1 MSRRLQVAA
10 ARRSRDEGLSLV
22 ELMVT
27 MSLMVLV
34 VSFAAATLITVN
46 RNLMLN
52 RNREDSLRVASVAMQ
67 NMSKAL
73 RSATPLDVAGSPPT
87 RETAFVQALG
97 KEATFYTSLGG
108 PLRRVHYFI
117 DGAGNLVEETVLA
130 RPGSAPYW
138 DFTGQTASQR
148 VVGSKVPAA
157 AAALFVYLDDTGSA
171 IAPPGTDAVALTQI
185 RSVDVTLTVQA
196 DSVAR
201 VAPVVVT
208 TRVSL
213 PAYYVVSKS

>member
-1 MSRRLQVAA
+1 MVTV
-10 ARRSRDEGLSLV
+10 RRSRDDGLSLV

-27 MSLMVLV
+27 MSLMLLV

-46 RNLMLN
+46 RNLMMN
-52 RNREDSLRVASVAMQ
+52 RNREDSLRIASVAMQ

-73 RSATPLDVAGSPPT
+73 RSATPLDVAGTPPT
-87 RETAFVQALG
+87 REPAFVQALDR
-97 KEATFYTSLGG
+97 EVTFYTSLGG
-108 PLRRVHYFI
+108 PLRQVHYFI
-117 DGAGNLVEETVLA
+117 DGSGNLVEETMLA

-138 DFTGQTASQR
+138 DFTGQARSQR
-148 VVGSKVPAA
+148 VVGSRVPAG
-157 AAALFVYLDDTGSA
+157 AAALFVYLDNTGSPIVA
-171 IAPPGTDAVALTQI
+171 PGTDPVALTQV